1 MKFNAPTKAIFYISL
16 IIAIIA
22 ILVKLAVPT
31 FSANAIWVAIVA
43 YIVLA
48 CGCVMKG
55 L

>member
-16 IIAIIA
+16 IIAIVA
-22 ILVKLAVPT
+22 IIVKFAVPA
-31 FSANAIWVAIVA
+31 FSANAFWVAIVA

-48 CGCVMKG
+48 CGCAMKG